1 MFFENNKTGPRFR
14 FEGMKTMERNNEL
27 FKKYLQAAE
36 SNYDMDPNAYSRYS
50 VKRGLRNEDGS
61 GVLVGLTKIGEV
73 HGYIMDEGEKKPD
86 VGSLRYRGISVS
98 DIVNGCTLENRF
110 GFEETIYL
118 ILFGKL
124 PTKEELSEFTEYL
137 NSCRPLPKNFTED
150 MILKAP
156 SSNIMNKLARSVL
169 AEYSYDP
176 NPDDTRLENMLRQSI
191 ELIARFPVFIA
202 HAYAAKAHYFDGKS
216 LVLHTPSRD
225 LSTAENFLY
234 MMRPDHAYTETE
246 AKVLDLTLI
255 LHAEHGGGNNSA
267 FTTHVVS
274 SSGTD
279 TYSAISAAIG
289 SLKGPR
295 HGGANAKVMGMIDDI
310 KAHISSLTNE
320 AEITDYLA
328 KIITRQAYDKT
339 GLVYGLGHA
348 IYTVSDPRAV
358 ILEKAAETLAKE
370 KGREDELEL
379 YRIIK
384 RTAPRL
390 FAEIKG
396 HDKILSPN
404 VDFFSGF
411 VYSMLGIPRD
421 VYTPM
426 FAMARI
432 AGWCAHRI
440 EEMTISSRIIRPA
453 YKSLTTRSQ
462 YVKLDER

>member
-1 MFFENNKTGPRFR
+1 MNSFNDEV
-14 FEGMKTMERNNEL
+14 
-27 FKKYLQAAE
+27 FKKYLDTAKL
-36 SNYDMDPNAYSRYS
+36 NYAIDPGAYSRYS

-73 HGYIMDEGEKKPD
+73 HGYVMDEGEKKPD
-86 VGSLRYRGISVS
+86 VGNLRYRGISVT
-98 DIVNGCTLENRF
+98 DLVNGCTLENRF

-124 PTKEELSEFTEYL
+124 PTRDELCEFTEYL
-137 NSCRPLPKNFTED
+137 NSCRPLPANFTED

-169 AEYSYDP
+169 AEYSYDH
-176 NPDDTRLENMLRQSI
+176 NPDDTSLENMLRQSI

-202 HAYAAKAHYFDGKS
+202 QAYMAKAHYFDGKS
-216 LVLHTPSRD
+216 LVIHSPRTD
-225 LSTAENFLY
+225 LSTAENFLH
-234 MMRPDHAYTETE
+234 MMRADHAYTDTE

-310 KAHISSLTNE
+310 KAHITSLTNE
-320 AEITDYLA
+320 KEITDYLA
-328 KIITRQAYDKT
+328 RIITRQAYDKT

-348 IYTVSDPRAV
+348 VYTVSDPRAV

-370 KGREDELEL
+370 KGREDEMEL

-384 RTAPRL
+384 STAPKL
-390 FAEIKG
+390 FAEITGKE
-396 HDKILSPN
+396 KILSPN

-411 VYSMLGIPRD
+411 VYSMLGIPSD

-426 FAMARI
+426 FSMSRVP
-432 AGWCAHRI
+432 GWCAHLI
-440 EEMTISSRIIRPA
+440 EEMTVSSRIIRPA
-453 YKSLTTRSQ
+453 YKSLSSRAP
-462 YVKLDER
+462 YVNLEDRE

>member
-1 MFFENNKTGPRFR
+1 MVVP
-14 FEGMKTMERNNEL
+14 
-27 FKKYLQAAE
+27 
-36 SNYDMDPNAYSRYS
+36 
-50 VKRGLRNEDGS
+50 
-61 GVLVGLTKIGEV
+61 
-73 HGYIMDEGEKKPD
+73 
-86 VGSLRYRGISVS
+86 
-98 DIVNGCTLENRF
+98 
-110 GFEETIYL
+110 
-118 ILFGKL
+118 
-124 PTKEELSEFTEYL
+124 
-137 NSCRPLPKNFTED
+137 
-150 MILKAP
+150 
-156 SSNIMNKLARSVL
+156 
-169 AEYSYDP
+169 
-176 NPDDTRLENMLRQSI
+176 
-191 ELIARFPVFIA
+191 IA
-202 HAYAAKAHYFDGKS
+202 
-216 LVLHTPSRD
+216 
-225 LSTAENFLY
+225 
-234 MMRPDHAYTETE
+234 
-246 AKVLDLTLI
+246 
-255 LHAEHGGGNNSA
+255 
-267 FTTHVVS
+267 
-274 SSGTD
+274 
-279 TYSAISAAIG
+279 AAIG
-289 SLKGPR
+289 SLKGPK